1 MKNHNASERT
11 INVENIFAMD
21 RLGIDDSFETGKS
34 ITLGVDYK
42 KEKLDD
48 LNKFFEIKLASVFRD
63 KEENFIPSNTTINKK
78 SSNVFGSISNNF
90 SEHLSLNY
98 KFAVDNNLNELQY
111 NDINTTLSVNNFVT
125 TFNFVKETDEMGDQN
140 FLKNTTSY
148 KIDDNNFI
156 RFNTRRNRKLNLTEF
171 YDLVYE
177 YKNDCL
183 IAGLKYK
190 KTYYEDR
197 DLKPSE
203 DLLFTITLFPLT
215 TYEQKIDQ

>member
-78 SSNVFGSISNNF
+78 FKCIWI
-90 SEHLSLNY
+90 Y
-98 KFAVDNNLNELQY
+98 IQ
-111 NDINTTLSVNNFVT
+111 
-125 TFNFVKETDEMGDQN
+125 
-140 FLKNTTSY
+140 
-148 KIDDNNFI
+148 
-156 RFNTRRNRKLNLTEF
+156 
-171 YDLVYE
+171 
-177 YKNDCL
+177 
-183 IAGLKYK
+183 
-190 KTYYEDR
+190 
-197 DLKPSE
+197 
-203 DLLFTITLFPLT
+203 
-215 TYEQKIDQ
+215 

>member
-63 KEENFIPSNTTINKK
+63 KEENFIPSNTTIKK
-78 SSNVFGSISNNF
+78 NSNVFGSISNNF

-148 KIDDNNFI
+148 KIDDNNFV